1 VSEFAPRVSLI
12 TGAAGG
18 IGSAT
23 AKRLAQDG
31 PVAVCDIADEG
42 GRQVVSE
49 ITADG
54 GRAIYVHLDV
64 TSEESWTAAV
74 QATVEEF
81 GGLNTLFN
89 NAGIG
94 DWRKLEETPLSEWDA
109 TVAVTQTGMFLGMKH
124 CYPAL
129 KTADHPAVVN
139 MSSIYALSGG
149 MGVSPA
155 YHAAKGAVYTLT
167 MNAALN
173 WAAQGIRVNSVHPGV
188 IVTPLIEGVADKTEL
203 YRMTPLGRL
212 GLPSEVAEAVAFLAS
227 PKASF
232 ITGAQLAIDGGF
244 LAR

>member
-1 VSEFAPRVSLI
+1 
-12 TGAAGG
+12 
-18 IGSAT
+18 
-23 AKRLAQDG
+23 
-31 PVAVCDIADEG
+31 
-42 GRQVVSE
+42 
-49 ITADG
+49 
-54 GRAIYVHLDV
+54 
-64 TSEESWTAAV
+64 
-74 QATVEEF
+74 
-81 GGLNTLFN
+81 
-89 NAGIG
+89 
-94 DWRKLEETPLSEWDA
+94 
-109 TVAVTQTGMFLGMKH
+109 MFLGMKH